1 MRWAELTSQ
10 RRILR
15 KVGTRL
21 DHQFAVDQETLF
33 LAVVGAVIVY
43 LVLPPLLTLFQTSFY
58 VTNIRGELESFT
70 LDNYLRLVRGTE
82 LVRPLSNSIV
92 FALGSA
98 CLSLILGG
106 CLAWIVERT
115 NAPLRRLGYLVAMAA
130 FAIPFVLYTISW
142 LLLLGRRGPINTALR
157 SVLQLDSPP
166 IEVYSLPGMILVEG
180 LLWSPLVFL
189 MLSSAFHNMDAS
201 LEEAAMVSG
210 AGTLTTFWR
219 VTLPMVLPALL
230 SVAMLVL
237 IRAIES
243 FEIPALVGLPGKV
256 EVLTTR
262 IFLDT
267 KAMPPDHGG
276 ASAFSV
282 VLIGLLLAL
291 LAYYRRVTRDAS
303 RFETITGKGFRPRT
317 IDLGRWRYPAAALI
331 ALYFVLIL
339 VLPLLMILWTSLM
352 PFYTAPSIDALP
364 RVTLRNFEVAI
375 SYPKFADALRNSI
388 ILGMLSATLVLVLTS
403 IASWVVV
410 RGKSPLRVL
419 LEQLGGLPLV
429 FPGVVLGLGIMRLYL
444 QVPIPIYATI
454 WILLIAYV
462 TRYVPYGMRYCHA
475 GLLQIHRELEEAAAL
490 SGAGFWLT
498 FRRVVLPLLVPSFLA
513 GWMFVM
519 LLSTKELSMSV
530 LLAGPRSPV
539 MSVAMFDLWNNGQVT
554 EVAAFGVLWAAILS
568 VIVAL
573 LYVLGKR
580 YGIQLS

>member
-1 MRWAELTSQ
+1 MRRAEMTFHERVVS
-10 RRILR
+10 RA
-15 KVGTRL
+15 GTRAWCRL
-21 DHQFAVDQETLF
+21 AIDQETL
-33 LAVVGAVIVY
+33 LLTVVGAVVLY
-43 LVLPPLLTLFQTSFY
+43 LVVPPLVTLLQTSFY
-58 VTNIRGELESFT
+58 VTNIRGELEYFT
-70 LDNYLRLVRGTE
+70 LNNYLRLVRGTE
-82 LVRPLSNSIV
+82 LLRPFSNSM
-92 FALGSA
+92 FFSLGSA
-98 CLSLILGG
+98 CLSLLLGG
-106 CLAWIVERT
+106 GLAWMVERT
-115 NAPLRRLGYLVAMAA
+115 NTPFRRLGYVVAIAS

-142 LLLLGRRGPINTALR
+142 LLILGRRGPVNLALMALFR
-157 SVLQLDSPP
+157 LDSPP
-166 IEVYSLPGMILVEG
+166 IQVYSLAGMVLVEG

-210 AGTLTTFWR
+210 ASTMTTFRR
-219 VTLPMVLPALL
+219 VTLPMILPALL
-230 SVAMLVL
+230 SVGTLVF

-282 VLIGLLLAL
+282 VLIGLLLVL
-291 LAYYRRVTRDAS
+291 LGIYHRVTRDAS
-303 RFETITGKGFRPRT
+303 RFQTITGKGYRPRT
-317 IDLGRWRYPAAALI
+317 IDLGRWRCVTAVLI
-331 ALYFVLIL
+331 LLYFVLIL
-339 VLPLLMILWTSLM
+339 VLPLLMMLWTSLI
-352 PFYTAPSIDALP
+352 PFYTAPSVNAVP
-364 RVTLRNFEVAI
+364 RMTLRNFEVAI
-375 SYPKFADALRNSI
+375 TYPKFADSLRNSI
-388 ILGMLSATLVLVLTS
+388 LLGVLSATLVLVLTS
-403 IASWVVV
+403 VASWLVI
-410 RGKSPLRVL
+410 RGRSRWRGL
-419 LEQLGGLPLV
+419 LEQIGGLPLV

-498 FRRVVLPLLVPSFLA
+498 FRRVVLPLLLPSFLA

-568 VIVAL
+568 VMVAV
-573 LYVLGKR
+573 LYFLGRR
-580 YGIQLS
+580 YGIQLG